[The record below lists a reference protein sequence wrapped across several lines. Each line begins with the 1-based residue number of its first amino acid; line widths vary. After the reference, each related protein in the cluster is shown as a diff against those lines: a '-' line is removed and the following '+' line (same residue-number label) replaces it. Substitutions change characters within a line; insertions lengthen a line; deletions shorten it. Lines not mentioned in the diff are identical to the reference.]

1 MVHDIN
7 AYPDPPGMNAELETA
22 VQSDDVEALPNAS
35 DFGTRGEAGLLAAL
49 LATAVDGI
57 IAIDPKGN
65 VLLYNQA
72 CERLFGY
79 RANEVVGQNVR
90 MLMPDPYRQEHDDY
104 IAHYNW
110 TGEGRIIGIGREVLG
125 RRKDGS
131 TFPMYLRI
139 GEGGP
144 TGQRFFVGII
154 HDLSAL
160 RWETEQREGADRLL
174 AQIVQS
180 SEDAITSVALDG
192 TITSWNAAAER
203 IYGFSAADAI
213 GQHISIVLPPDRI
226 GEDDEIMA
234 QLRSGRNMEHYET
247 VRRHKNGHDVLVSLS
262 VAPIFDG
269 SGAMIGASKTA
280 RDVTERKRS
289 EERLLGMQ
297 NELAHVGRLSA
308 MGQMSAAIA
317 HELNQPLTAIAN
329 YAKAAQRLLQNENP
343 EPRQLQ
349 SAREAMEKAVTQTL
363 RAGTIIRYLRDFVEK
378 RESRKSPEDMK
389 EVIREAVSLGMVGHS
404 HSNVKLILSLK
415 PGLPRVPIDKVQI
428 QQVLLN
434 LVRNAMEAMAEVE
447 KRELTISCD
456 LGSEDLCIT
465 VRDTG
470 PGLAPQ
476 VAARLF
482 QPFVTT
488 KTDGMGIGLKI
499 CQSIIEGHG
508 GTIVARPGGP
518 GATFVI
524 HLPLR

>member
-1 MVHDIN
+1 
-7 AYPDPPGMNAELETA
+7 
-22 VQSDDVEALPNAS
+22 VQSEDVEVPRDAPE
-35 DFGTRGEAGLLAAL
+35 FGTRGQAGLLAAL

-57 IAIDPKGN
+57 VAIDPRGH

-79 RANEVVGQNVR
+79 RASEVVGQNVR
-90 MLMPDPYRQEHDDY
+90 MLMPEPYRQEHDNY
-104 IAHYNW
+104 IANYKR
-110 TGEGRIIGIGREVLG
+110 TGERRIIGIGREVVG

-131 TFPMYLRI
+131 TFPMYLTL

-180 SEDAITSVALDG
+180 SEDAIISVALDG

-203 IYGFSAADAI
+203 IYGFSASDAI
-213 GQHISIVLPPDRI
+213 GRHISMILPPDRI
-226 GEDDEIMA
+226 FEDDDIIA
-234 QLRSGRNMEHYET
+234 QLRAGRIMEHYET
-247 VRRHKNGHDVLVSLS
+247 VRRHKDGHDVQISLS
-262 VAPIFDG
+262 VAPIFDA
-269 SGAMIGASKTA
+269 SGTMIGASKTA

-289 EERLLGMQ
+289 EERLMGMQ

-378 RESRKSPEDMK
+378 RESRKFPEDLN
-389 EVIREAVSLGMVGHS
+389 EVIREAVSLGTVGHN
-404 HSNVKLILSLK
+404 HSNVKLTLALDPILPK
-415 PGLPRVPIDKVQI
+415 VAIDKVQI
-428 QQVLLN
+428 QQVLMN
-434 LVRNAMEAMAEVE
+434 LVRNAIEAMAEVE
-447 KRELTISCD
+447 RRELTISSS
-456 LGSEDLCIT
+456 LGEGGLRIT
-465 VRDTG
+465 VQDTG
-470 PGLAPQ
+470 PGLAPH

-488 KTDGMGIGLKI
+488 KSDGMGIGLKI

-508 GTIVARPGGP
+508 GTIVARAAGPP

-524 HLPLR
+524 HLPLG

>member
-1 MVHDIN
+1 
-7 AYPDPPGMNAELETA
+7 
-22 VQSDDVEALPNAS
+22 VQSEDIEAPQGPA
-35 DFGTRGEAGLLAAL
+35 DFGSRGQAGLLAAI

-57 IAIDPKGN
+57 IAIDPKGTL
-65 VLLYNQA
+65 LLYNQA
-72 CERLFGY
+72 CEKLFGY
-79 RANEVVGQNVR
+79 RASEVVGQNVR
-90 MLMPDPYRQEHDDY
+90 MLMPEPYRGEHDGY
-104 IAHYNW
+104 IANYNR
-110 TGEGRIIGIGREVLG
+110 TGERRIIGIGREVVG

-131 TFPMYLRI
+131 TFPMYLSV
-139 GEGGP
+139 GEGGL

-180 SEDAITSVALDG
+180 SEDAIISVALDG

-203 IYGFSAADAI
+203 IYGFTPSEAI
-213 GQHISIVLPPDRI
+213 GRHISMILPPDRLT
-226 GEDDEIMA
+226 EDEVIIA
-234 QLRSGRNMEHYET
+234 RLRAGRNMEHYET
-247 VRRHKNGHDVLVSLS
+247 VRRHKDGHDVQVSLS
-262 VAPIFDG
+262 VAPIFDAAG
-269 SGAMIGASKTA
+269 TMIGASKTA

-289 EERLLGMQ
+289 EERLLAMQ

-317 HELNQPLTAIAN
+317 HELNQPLTAVAN

-378 RESRKSPEDMK
+378 RESHKSPEDIN

-404 HSNVKLILSLK
+404 HSNVRLTLALDPSPPRIL
-415 PGLPRVPIDKVQI
+415 IDKVQI

-434 LVRNAMEAMAEVE
+434 LVRNAIEAMAEVE
-447 KRELTISCD
+447 MRELAISSNVVKD
-456 LGSEDLCIT
+456 GLRIT
-465 VRDTG
+465 VQDTG
-470 PGLAPQ
+470 PGLAPH
-476 VAARLF
+476 VATRLF

-488 KTDGMGIGLKI
+488 KADGMGIGLKI

-508 GTIVARPGGP
+508 GTIEAKQGGR

-524 HLPLR
+524 HLPFA

>member
-1 MVHDIN
+1 MQD
-7 AYPDPPGMNAELETA
+7 E
-22 VQSDDVEALPNAS
+22 DVESPQAFS
-35 DFGTRGEAGLLAAL
+35 DFAVRSQPGLLAAL

-57 IAIDPKGN
+57 IAIDPKGRI
-65 VLLYNQA
+65 LLYNQA
-72 CERLFGY
+72 CEKLFGY
-79 RANEVVGQNVR
+79 RASEVVGQNVR
-90 MLMPDPYRQEHDDY
+90 MLMPEPFRLEHDGY
-104 IAHYNW
+104 LANYHR
-110 TGEGRIIGIGREVLG
+110 TGERRVIGVGREVVG
-125 RRKDGS
+125 QRKDGS
-131 TFPMYLRI
+131 TFPMYLSL
-139 GEGGP
+139 GEGGL

-180 SEDAITSVALDG
+180 SEDAISSVALDG

-203 IYGFSAADAI
+203 IYGFSPSEAI
-213 GQHISIVLPPDRI
+213 GRHISMILPADRQT
-226 GEDDEIMA
+226 EDEDIMLH
-234 QLRSGRNMEHYET
+234 LRAGRNMEHYET
-247 VRRHKNGHDVLVSLS
+247 VRRHKDGHEVLVSLS
-262 VAPIFDG
+262 VAPIFDA

-317 HELNQPLTAIAN
+317 HELNQPLTAVAN
-329 YAKAAQRLLQNENP
+329 YAKAAQRLLQNDNLEL
-343 EPRQLQ
+343 RQIH

-378 RESRKSPEDMK
+378 RESRKTPEDMN

-404 HSNVKLILSLK
+404 HSNVKLTLSLH
-415 PGLPRVPIDKVQI
+415 PALPCVPVDKVQI

-434 LVRNAMEAMAEVE
+434 LVRNAMEAMAEVDR
-447 KRELTISCD
+447 RELLIS
-456 LGSEDLCIT
+456 SEIGEGALCIT
-465 VRDTG
+465 VRDSG

-488 KTDGMGIGLKI
+488 KADGMGIGLKI

-508 GTIVARPGGP
+508 GTIAAQPGSP

-524 HLPLR
+524 HLPFA

>member
-1 MVHDIN
+1 MRSDRRH
-7 AYPDPPGMNAELETA
+7 
-22 VQSDDVEALPNAS
+22 VQSEDIEAPQGPS
-35 DFGTRGEAGLLAAL
+35 DFTSRGRAGLLAAI

-57 IAIDPKGN
+57 IAIDPKGTL
-65 VLLYNQA
+65 LLYNQA
-72 CERLFGY
+72 CEKLFGY
-79 RANEVVGQNVR
+79 RAHEVVGQNVR
-90 MLMPDPYRQEHDDY
+90 MLMPEPYRGEHDGY
-104 IAHYNW
+104 IANYNL
-110 TGEGRIIGIGREVLG
+110 TGERRIIGSGREVVG

-131 TFPMYLRI
+131 TFPMYLSV
-139 GEGGP
+139 GEGGL

-180 SEDAITSVALDG
+180 SEDAIISVALDG

-203 IYGFSAADAI
+203 IYGFTPSEAI
-213 GQHISIVLPPDRI
+213 GRHISMILPPDRLT
-226 GEDDEIMA
+226 EDEVIIA
-234 QLRSGRNMEHYET
+234 QLRAGRNMEHYET
-247 VRRHKNGHDVLVSLS
+247 VRRHKDGRDVLVSLS
-262 VAPIFDG
+262 VAPIFDAA
-269 SGAMIGASKTA
+269 GAMIGASKTA
-280 RDVTERKRS
+280 RDVTERNRAEKR
-289 EERLLGMQ
+289 LMAMQ

-317 HELNQPLTAIAN
+317 HELNQPLTAVAN

-378 RESRKSPEDMK
+378 RESRKSPEDIN

-404 HSNVKLILSLK
+404 HSNVKLTLVLDPSL
-415 PGLPRVPIDKVQI
+415 PCVPVDKVQL

-434 LVRNAMEAMAEVE
+434 LVRNAIEAMAEVQT
-447 KRELTISCD
+447 RELTISSGAAKD
-456 LGSEDLCIT
+456 GLSIT
-465 VRDTG
+465 VQDTG
-470 PGLAPQ
+470 PGLAPH

-488 KTDGMGIGLKI
+488 KADGMGIGLKI

-508 GTIVARPGGP
+508 GTIEARQGGR

-524 HLPLR
+524 HLPLA

>member
-1 MVHDIN
+1 MQSQDSETS
-7 AYPDPPGMNAELETA
+7 PG
-22 VQSDDVEALPNAS
+22 PF
-35 DFGTRGEAGLLAAL
+35 DFNSHTESGLLAAL

-57 IAIDPKGN
+57 IVIDPNGN

-72 CERLFGY
+72 CEKLFGY
-79 RANEVVGQNVR
+79 RAKEVVGRNVK
-90 MLMPDPYRQEHDDY
+90 MLMPEPYRQEHDNY
-104 IAHYNW
+104 LANYNRS
-110 TGEGRIIGIGREVLG
+110 GERRIIGVGREVVG

-131 TFPMYLRI
+131 TFPMYLSV
-139 GEGGP
+139 GEGGLV
-144 TGQRFFVGII
+144 GQRFFVGII

-160 RWETEQREGADRLL
+160 RWETERREGADRLL

-180 SEDAITSVALDG
+180 SEDAIISVALDG

-203 IYGFSAADAI
+203 IYGFGPSEAI
-213 GQHISIVLPPDRI
+213 GRHISMILPPDRLKE
-226 GEDDEIMA
+226 GEEIMA
-234 QLRSGRNMEHYET
+234 NMRVGRSMDHYET
-247 VRRHKNGHDVLVSLS
+247 VRRHKNGRDVLVSLS
-262 VAPIFDG
+262 VAPILNAAG
-269 SGAMIGASKTA
+269 VIIGASKTA

-289 EERLLGMQ
+289 EEQLLGMQ
-297 NELAHVGRLSA
+297 NELAHVARLSA

-329 YAKAAQRLLQNENP
+329 YSKAAQRLLQNENL

-378 RESRKSPEDMK
+378 RESRKALEDMNQ
-389 EVIREAVSLGMVGHS
+389 VIREAVSLGMVGHS
-404 HSNVKLILSLK
+404 HSSVKLSLALH
-415 PGLPRVPIDKVQI
+415 PNLPRIPMDKVQM

-434 LVRNAMEAMAEVE
+434 LVRNAMEAMAAVEV
-447 KRELTISCD
+447 RELAISSTLDAEGVCV
-456 LGSEDLCIT
+456 S
-465 VRDTG
+465 VRDSG

-476 VAARLF
+476 VLSRLF

-488 KTDGMGIGLKI
+488 KADGMGIGLKI

-508 GTIVARPGGP
+508 GRIAARQEGG

-524 HLPLR
+524 HLPLSSSDENIA

>member
-1 MVHDIN
+1 
-7 AYPDPPGMNAELETA
+7 
-22 VQSDDVEALPNAS
+22 VQSENSKTFQDAS
-35 DFGTRGEAGLLAAL
+35 DFSSRGRAGLLAAL

-57 IAIDPKGN
+57 IAIDPAGRI
-65 VLLYNQA
+65 LLYNQA

-79 RANEVVGQNVR
+79 RANEVVGQNVK
-90 MLMPDPYRQEHDDY
+90 MLMPEPYRDEHDDY
-104 IAHYNW
+104 IANYNS
-110 TGEGRIIGIGREVLG
+110 TGERRVIGVGREVVG

-131 TFPMYLRI
+131 TFPMYLSV
-139 GEGGP
+139 GEGGL

-180 SEDAITSVALDG
+180 SEDAILSVALDG

-203 IYGFSAADAI
+203 IYGFSASEAI
-213 GQHISIVLPPDRI
+213 GKHISMLQPLDRV
-226 GEDDEIMA
+226 GEEIRLMA
-234 QLRSGRNMEHYET
+234 QLRAGLNIEHFET
-247 VRRHKNGHDVLVSLS
+247 VRLHKDGHEVMISLS
-262 VAPIFDG
+262 IAPVHDAN
-269 SGAMIGASKTA
+269 GAVIGASKTA
-280 RDVTERKRS
+280 RDVTERKRA
-289 EERLLGMQ
+289 EERVLAMQ

-378 RESRKSPEDMK
+378 RESRKAREDMN

-404 HSNVKLILSLK
+404 NSNAKLIFALN
-415 PGLPRVPIDKVQI
+415 PMLPRVPVDKVQI

-447 KRELTISCD
+447 TRELTISSD
-456 LGSEDLCIT
+456 VVQEGLRIIVS
-465 VRDTG
+465 DTG
-470 PGLAPQ
+470 PGLAPH

-488 KTDGMGIGLKI
+488 KADGMGIGLKI

-508 GTIVARPGGP
+508 GTIVAQQGNP
-518 GATFVI
+518 GAIFVI
-524 HLPLR
+524 HLPLA

>member
-1 MVHDIN
+1 MQGKDSQS
-7 AYPDPPGMNAELETA
+7 AEDA
-22 VQSDDVEALPNAS
+22 F
-35 DFGTRGEAGLLAAL
+35 DFGTSGQSVLLAAL

-57 IAIDPKGN
+57 IVIDPAGRIR
-65 VLLYNQA
+65 LYNQA

-79 RANEVVGQNVR
+79 PGSEVVGQNVK
-90 MLMPDPYRQEHDDY
+90 MLMPEPYRQEHDGY
-104 IAHYNW
+104 IANYNH
-110 TGEGRIIGIGREVLG
+110 TGERRIIGIGREVVG

-131 TFPMYLRI
+131 TFPMYLSV

-144 TGQRFFVGII
+144 AGQRFFVGII

-180 SEDAITSVALDG
+180 SEDAIASVALDG

-203 IYGFSAADAI
+203 IYGFSPSEAI
-213 GQHISIVLPPDRI
+213 GRHISLILPPDRRS
-226 GEDDEIMA
+226 EEDEIIV
-234 QLRSGRNMEHYET
+234 QLRAGRNMEHYET

-262 VAPIFDG
+262 VAPILDA

-280 RDVTERKRS
+280 RDVTERKRAG
-289 EERLLGMQ
+289 ERVLAMQ

-317 HELNQPLTAIAN
+317 HELNQPLTAVAN
-329 YAKAAQRLLQNENP
+329 YANAAQRLLQSENP

-378 RESRKSPEDMK
+378 RESRKIPEDMN
-389 EVIREAVSLGMVGHS
+389 EIIREAVSLGMVGHS
-404 HSNVKLILSLK
+404 HSNVKLTLALHPALAS
-415 PGLPRVPIDKVQI
+415 VPVDKVQI

-434 LVRNAMEAMAEVE
+434 LVRNAMEAMAEAE
-447 KRELTISCD
+447 KRELTISSD
-456 LGSEDLCIT
+456 T
-465 VRDTG
+465 VPDGLRVTVQDSG

-488 KTDGMGIGLKI
+488 KPDGMGIGLKI

-508 GTIVARPGGP
+508 GTIVAQAGNP
-518 GATFVI
+518 GAVFVI
-524 HLPLR
+524 HLPLV

>member
-1 MVHDIN
+1 
-7 AYPDPPGMNAELETA
+7 
-22 VQSDDVEALPNAS
+22 
-35 DFGTRGEAGLLAAL
+35 
-49 LATAVDGI
+49 
-57 IAIDPKGN
+57 
-65 VLLYNQA
+65 
-72 CERLFGY
+72 
-79 RANEVVGQNVR
+79 
-90 MLMPDPYRQEHDDY
+90 
-104 IAHYNW
+104 
-110 TGEGRIIGIGREVLG
+110 
-125 RRKDGS
+125 
-131 TFPMYLRI
+131 
-139 GEGGP
+139 
-144 TGQRFFVGII
+144 
-154 HDLSAL
+154 
-160 RWETEQREGADRLL
+160 
-174 AQIVQS
+174 
-180 SEDAITSVALDG
+180 
-192 TITSWNAAAER
+192 
-203 IYGFSAADAI
+203 
-213 GQHISIVLPPDRI
+213 
-226 GEDDEIMA
+226 
-234 QLRSGRNMEHYET
+234 
-247 VRRHKNGHDVLVSLS
+247 
-262 VAPIFDG
+262 
-269 SGAMIGASKTA
+269 
-280 RDVTERKRS
+280 
-289 EERLLGMQ
+289 MQ

-378 RESRKSPEDMK
+378 RESRKCPEDMK

-415 PGLPRVPIDKVQI
+415 PGLPLVPIDKVQI

-434 LVRNAMEAMAEVE
+434 LVRNAMEAMAEVV

-456 LGSEDLCIT
+456 VSMEDLCIT

-488 KTDGMGIGLKI
+488 KADGMGIGLKI

-508 GTIVARPGGP
+508 GTIVAGQGGP
-518 GATFVI
+518 GATFVV